1 MNVFSFQSCNAEAQ
15 VFAHMDLT
23 AASRILLLRAK
34 DNGLSHQRR
43 NVANV
48 CMHTCR
54 SWLSADL
61 MSFLGTVANP
71 DCLLASLLEFVL
83 HPCSRDG

>member
-1 MNVFSFQSCNAEAQ
+1 MFSGFSPIMQKHVFT
-15 VFAHMDLT
+15 HMDLT
-23 AASRILLLRAK
+23 AASRILLLCAK
-34 DNGLSHQRR
+34 DNVLSLQRHKCGK
-43 NVANV
+43 

-54 SWLSADL
+54 SWLSSDL